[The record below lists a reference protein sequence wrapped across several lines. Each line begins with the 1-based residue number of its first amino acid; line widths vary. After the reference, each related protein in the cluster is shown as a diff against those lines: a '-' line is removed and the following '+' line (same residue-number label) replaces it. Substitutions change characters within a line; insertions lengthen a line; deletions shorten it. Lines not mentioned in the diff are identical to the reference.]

1 MIRAGVD
8 LEDDSDSEGDSE
20 EAAMRDGYAVMG
32 GGDMPDA
39 WNPDALQ
46 RIQEEMQAD

>member
-1 MIRAGVD
+1 MTPIRRVTVKRRRCGMD
-8 LEDDSDSEGDSE
+8 TPSW
-20 EAAMRDGYAVMG
+20 G